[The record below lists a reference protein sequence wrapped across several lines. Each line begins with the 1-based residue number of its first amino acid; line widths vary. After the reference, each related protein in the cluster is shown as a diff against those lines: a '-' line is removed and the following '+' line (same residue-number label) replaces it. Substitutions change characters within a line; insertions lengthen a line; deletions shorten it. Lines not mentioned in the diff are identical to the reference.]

1 MESRALL
8 YIADGGVNDIVNKT
22 MCKNWHSYVK
32 LKMSLSHEAIIII
45 LLNLSLSL
53 RNVTARHLGLE

>member
-1 MESRALL
+1 MALL
-8 YIADGGVNDIVNKT
+8 YIADGGVNYIVNKT

-32 LKMSLSHEAIIII
+32 LKMSLSHEAIIL

-53 RNVTARHLGLE
+53 RYVTARHLGLE